1 MRVRSHLIQKIATTA
16 YPPQCPVSQT
26 LSGLDFPSPPPPGKY
41 SHQMRASY
49 GRRSGTQEKALTAK
63 GLWSWRRARHKH
75 RRQQRII
82 TPKHPFVLAG
92 WVISPSLR
100 GRSML
105 KMNLTWIYRIKTMRP
120 TLGFTLIVS
129 DKGNN
134 PSVSRLEM
142 NNNQAI
148 SWEFDMLSERK
159 DCLLARVVASK
170 SLSVRID
177 HLNAEE

>member
-1 MRVRSHLIQKIATTA
+1 
-16 YPPQCPVSQT
+16 
-26 LSGLDFPSPPPPGKY
+26 
-41 SHQMRASY
+41 
-49 GRRSGTQEKALTAK
+49 
-63 GLWSWRRARHKH
+63 
-75 RRQQRII
+75 
-82 TPKHPFVLAG
+82 
-92 WVISPSLR
+92 
-100 GRSML
+100 ML

-134 PSVSRLEM
+134 PPVSRLEM